1 MLQTITKTDAQIQK
15 DVLAEL
21 HWDPRVEET
30 EIGVQVK
37 DGIVTLV
44 GTVTSYARK
53 IAAKEAAHR
62 VAGVHEV
69 ADDIVVNPVG
79 SGRPT
84 DTDIA
89 QAIHRTLEWDVLVPH
104 DDIHATVS
112 DGWVTLEGE
121 VETWA
126 QRTDAAEAIQRLNG
140 VMGVANK
147 LRARQTGDDP
157 HSIRERIV
165 EALERQAEDQARKI
179 EVEVNDDIITLKGR
193 VRTWSEKIAA
203 RKAVGL
209 APGVRTILDELIVDP
224 HG

>member
-21 HWDPRVEET
+21 HCDPRVEET
-30 EIGVQVK
+30 EIGVHVHN
-37 DGIVTLV
+37 GVVTLV
-44 GTVTSYARK
+44 GEVSSYARK
-53 IAAKEAAHR
+53 IAAKEATHR

-69 ADDIVVNPVG
+69 ADDVIVRPRG
-79 SGRPT
+79 TGRPG

-89 QAIHRTLEWDVLVPH
+89 QQIRRTLEWDVLVPH

-121 VETWA
+121 VDTWA
-126 QRTDAAEAIQRLNG
+126 QRTDAAEAIQRVRG

-147 LRARQTGDDP
+147 LRVRQTGDDP

-165 EALERQAEDQARKI
+165 EALERQAEDEARRI
-179 EVEVNDDIITLKGR
+179 EVTVDDDIITLKGR
-193 VRTWSEKIAA
+193 VRTWSEKIAT

-224 HG
+224 NA